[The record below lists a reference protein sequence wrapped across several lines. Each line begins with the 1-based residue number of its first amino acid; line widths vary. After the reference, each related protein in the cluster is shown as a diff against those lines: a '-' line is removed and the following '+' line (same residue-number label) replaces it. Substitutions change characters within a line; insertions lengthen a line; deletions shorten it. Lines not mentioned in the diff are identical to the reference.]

1 MARKTK
7 EDTQATRE
15 GILDAAE
22 ACFHEHGVARTTLEM
37 IGARAG
43 YTRGAV
49 YWHFKNKSE
58 VLAAIVERVH
68 LPFMQE
74 LERTSTD
81 QRDTPVHDLRAV
93 MIHSFIEL
101 SEDERLRKTME
112 IMLRSDASADT
123 KVLTEMQQAGFR
135 DALDRME
142 RALRRA
148 QDLGQLREGADPKIA
163 ARMLHAT
170 VLGVLHG
177 AMVEPELMD
186 LKRDGMLAL
195 DMTLAAYVKEGVF
208 VPGTVPEP
216 HAGSMSGIAAATAAL
231 HDLYLPAGLQL
242 TGPIV
247 AEAESAEYGACRF
260 ALEGHSIVFRVAK
273 ITPTKTGQ
281 FVTLWKR
288 PAPGSDIAPLDAA
301 DAVHFVVIAVFDG
314 TQRGQFIFSRDL
326 LIERGVMS
334 RDGEGGKRALRV
346 YPPWSTPTAKDA
358 IRTRQWQLRCF
369 LPTGADVSAS
379 AGDRLRSLLG

>member
-1 MARKTK
+1 
-7 EDTQATRE
+7 
-15 GILDAAE
+15 
-22 ACFHEHGVARTTLEM
+22 
-37 IGARAG
+37 
-43 YTRGAV
+43 
-49 YWHFKNKSE
+49 
-58 VLAAIVERVH
+58 
-68 LPFMQE
+68 
-74 LERTSTD
+74 
-81 QRDTPVHDLRAV
+81 
-93 MIHSFIEL
+93 
-101 SEDERLRKTME
+101 
-112 IMLRSDASADT
+112 
-123 KVLTEMQQAGFR
+123 
-135 DALDRME
+135 
-142 RALRRA
+142 
-148 QDLGQLREGADPKIA
+148 
-163 ARMLHAT
+163 
-170 VLGVLHG
+170 
-177 AMVEPELMD
+177 
-186 LKRDGMLAL
+186 
-195 DMTLAAYVKEGVF
+195 
-208 VPGTVPEP
+208 
-216 HAGSMSGIAAATAAL
+216 MSGIAAATAAL

-379 AGDRLRSLLG
+379 TGDRLRSLLG